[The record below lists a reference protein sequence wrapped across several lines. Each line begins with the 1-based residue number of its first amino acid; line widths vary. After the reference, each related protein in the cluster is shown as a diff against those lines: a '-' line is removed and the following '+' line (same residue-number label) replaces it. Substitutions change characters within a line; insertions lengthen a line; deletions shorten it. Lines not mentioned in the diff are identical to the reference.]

1 MLPERRR
8 GGGQLT
14 HQSHRH
20 AMTVPSFLPPFF
32 LFLLNYLL
40 TSFEIIPSWKKFQKL
55 PGNLSSAFV
64 VLTFHFSSCPFPYKS
79 SCLLSL
85 SSHHHPPLSSSPLPS
100 PPLPAPPLLFSSLQ
114 SLTPLS
120 LLLPIHF
127 PLPCSL
133 MSQLSNFV

>member
-14 HQSHRH
+14 HQSHGH
-20 AMTVPSFLPPFF
+20 AMTVPSFLSPFF

-55 PGNLSSAFV
+55 PGTSNLQSAFI
-64 VLTFHFSSCPFPYKS
+64 VLTFHFFSCPFPSKS

-85 SSHHHPPLSSSPLPS
+85 SSHHPPPFPLLSPPHPSLSFPS
-100 PPLPAPPLLFSSLQ
+100 PPLLSTIFPLFSP
-114 SLTPLS
+114 LTSPFS
-120 LLLPIHF
+120 
-127 PLPCSL
+127 CSL
-133 MSQLSNFV
+133 ISQLSNFV